1 MRAVRAFH
9 LGLRDLYT
17 FAPYEPLQ
25 LELEKSGIF
34 LSGSFNAVRF
44 QVPTSKLD
52 VETKF
57 ALHMRVFRKHDVHG
71 HHACGHSPF

>member
-25 LELEKSGIF
+25 LGLEKKVEYSF
-34 LSGSFNAVRF
+34 LAASMRF
-44 QVPTSKLD
+44 GFKLKLD

-57 ALHMRVFRKHDVHG
+57 ALH
-71 HHACGHSPF
+71 ACLP

>member
-17 FAPYEPLQ
+17 FAPNEPLQ
-25 LELEKSGIF
+25 LELEKVEYSF
-34 LSGSFNAVRF
+34 LAASMRF
-44 QVPTSKLD
+44 GFKLKLD

-57 ALHMRVFRKHDVHG
+57 ALH
-71 HHACGHSPF
+71 ACLP